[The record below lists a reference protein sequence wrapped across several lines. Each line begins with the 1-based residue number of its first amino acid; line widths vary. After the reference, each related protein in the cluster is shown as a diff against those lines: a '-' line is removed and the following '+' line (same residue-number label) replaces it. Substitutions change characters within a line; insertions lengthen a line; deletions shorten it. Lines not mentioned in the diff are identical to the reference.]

1 MLLAGVCCPIGNF
14 DWVGNEFMFN
24 AGAGMVIS
32 QAEGV
37 KEKNSTLVEQVRAT
51 FERDWYSR
59 HTKSLQANKIPVCNK
74 HQLNQLAHL
83 KITQPTESNGSKEG
97 PNGSLW
103 IRRCGALQDWFMQA
117 LREK

>member
-32 QAEGV
+32 QAEGL
-37 KEKNSTLVEQVRAT
+37 KERNSTLVEQVRAT

-83 KITQPTESNGSKEG
+83 KISQPPESNGSQES
-97 PNGSLW
+97 PNGSL
-103 IRRCGALQDWFMQA
+103 
-117 LREK
+117 